1 MSEIFFFTLAWI
13 CCRSKAIIEAT
24 ESKGDGGAG
33 FETLGS
39 IKLDD
44 VMNTCHFQQALLFK
58 TLLRAQ
64 SHFILIVLPTELCMI
79 SKSCKNLA
87 VHLFA

>member
-1 MSEIFFFTLAWI
+1 
-13 CCRSKAIIEAT
+13 
-24 ESKGDGGAG
+24 
-33 FETLGS
+33 
-39 IKLDD
+39 
-44 VMNTCHFQQALLFK
+44 MNTCHFQQALPFK

-64 SHFILIVLPTELCMI
+64 SHFILIVIPTELCMI